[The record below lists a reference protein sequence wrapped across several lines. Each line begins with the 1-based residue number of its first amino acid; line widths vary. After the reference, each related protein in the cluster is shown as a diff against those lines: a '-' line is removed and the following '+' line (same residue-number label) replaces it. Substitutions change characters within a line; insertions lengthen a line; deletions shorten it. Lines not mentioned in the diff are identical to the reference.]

1 MMNFHG
7 LFRNALRC
15 RILITEKPME
25 YHLDEWYVMTLYV
38 AGGWPIISSNIFK
51 FDHNYSVKGGLKVFD
66 CIVQSAE
73 YWHPYGTKKE
83 GKKKKIYC
91 SYLAR

>member
-1 MMNFHG
+1 
-7 LFRNALRC
+7 
-15 RILITEKPME
+15 
-25 YHLDEWYVMTLYV
+25 MTLHV

-83 GKKKKIYC
+83 GKKRRFIVLTLQGRNGGTFPARIWKK
-91 SYLAR
+91 R